1 MQQGECRM
9 NTEQEIVNLNVHPDA
24 KAMLFALLQEN
35 LALREQVKEMD
46 EKLVDSKE
54 AMQLLGCG
62 RKKFWELSKVEGFP
76 LPVQFGKS
84 NYYRVQDLVKF
95 RNQYQQNVNS

>member
-1 MQQGECRM
+1 MISS
-9 NTEQEIVNLNVHPDA
+9 NEINNLTIHPEA

-35 LALREQVKEMD
+35 LALREQVKELD